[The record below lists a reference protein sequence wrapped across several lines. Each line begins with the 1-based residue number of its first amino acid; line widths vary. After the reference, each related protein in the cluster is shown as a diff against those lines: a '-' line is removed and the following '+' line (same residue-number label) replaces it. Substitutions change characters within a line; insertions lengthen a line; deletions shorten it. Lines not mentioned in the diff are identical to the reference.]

1 MRGTHGL
8 ALVIALSGPSAL
20 FHHAQSGELV
30 TPAPAQAIEFLVPA
44 AELGEVNLSIVDDK
58 LAMSLAV
65 EAHLQIEL
73 TEFAL
78 ASITDPQLK
87 AHTEEKLRSYRQ
99 LYETLNELCGGRPNA
114 MLGRVAKAD
123 DEEAGPAGGDAS
135 GKKRKR
141 GGGIGDILQNTA
153 TKAILKVR
161 LEIAQQYTD
170 MLRAELELSPP
181 GEFDRRYIGIEVYN
195 QMQVLAM
202 LRVFEE
208 QASKEFGRLIHVATV
223 ATEGHLVN
231 ARTVIDQLKNTL
243 PIPVAKE
250 QVVNTADTL
259 VK

>member
-8 ALVIALSGPSAL
+8 ALAIALSAPAAL
-20 FHHAQSGELV
+20 FHHAQAGELAA
-30 TPAPAQAIEFLVPA
+30 PAPTQAIELLVPA
-44 AELGEVNLSIVDDK
+44 AELCEVNLSVVDDK

-87 AHTEEKLRSYRQ
+87 AHTEQKLHSYRQ
-99 LYETLNELCGGRPNA
+99 LYETLNELTCGRPDA

-123 DEEAGPAGGDAS
+123 EAEPADDNGQAAA
-135 GKKRKR
+135 KKRKR
-141 GGGIGDILQNTA
+141 RGGIGDILQNTA

-181 GEFDRRYIGIEVYN
+181 GEFDRRYLGIEFYN

-208 QASKEFGRLIHVATV
+208 QASKEFAKLIHLATV

-231 ARTVIDQLKNTL
+231 ARAIFDQLKNTL

-250 QVVNTADTL
+250 QVVNAADAL
-259 VK
+259 AK